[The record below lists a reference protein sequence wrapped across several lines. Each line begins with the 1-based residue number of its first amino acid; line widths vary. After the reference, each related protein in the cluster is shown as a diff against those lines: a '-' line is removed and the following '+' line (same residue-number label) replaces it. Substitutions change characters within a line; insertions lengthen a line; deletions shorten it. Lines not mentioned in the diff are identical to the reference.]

1 MIKNFFKKISRPL
14 NYIRLKTRPWRRKR
28 HELERRLLEVE
39 KIMGSMVKLYSW
51 DLRKKIL
58 DQPRYM
64 EEKRL
69 LRFGFK
75 VYSQNE
81 EDGIINEIFQRI
93 GTTNKTFV
101 EIGVGNGLENNTL
114 HLLLQGWNGLWVD
127 GALKFVDQIKQKF
140 AFSLNNGTLKVRHA
154 WVQRENINELIAEGP
169 EGGRALDL
177 LSLDID
183 GNDYHVLEAIESL
196 NARVVVIE
204 YNPKYPPPVKWV
216 MAHNPDHCYDGS
228 DYMGASLE
236 SFENLLRGRG
246 YKLVGC
252 NLLGVN
258 AFFVREDLV
267 GDHFHDDCSAENHYE
282 PERFFLND
290 GLAPLHAANFG
301 PFEIK

>member
-1 MIKNFFKKISRPL
+1 M
-14 NYIRLKTRPWRRKR
+14 
-28 HELERRLLEVE
+28 E

-51 DLRKKIL
+51 DLMQKIL
-58 DQPRYM
+58 DQPRYI

-75 VYSQNE
+75 AYSQNE
-81 EDGIINEIFQRI
+81 EDGIIKEIFKRI

-127 GALKFVDQIKQKF
+127 GATEFVAHINQKF

-154 WVQRENINELIAEGP
+154 WVQRDNINELIAEGP
-169 EGGRALDL
+169 EAGRALDL

-183 GNDYHVLEAIESL
+183 GNDYHVLEAVESL

-216 MAHNPDHCYDGS
+216 KAHNGNRWNEYVD
-228 DYMGASLE
+228 
-236 SFENLLRGRG
+236 NLARSCADT
-246 YKLVGC
+246 V
-252 NLLGVN
+252 
-258 AFFVREDLV
+258 
-267 GDHFHDDCSAENHYE
+267 
-282 PERFFLND
+282 
-290 GLAPLHAANFG
+290 
-301 PFEIK
+301 